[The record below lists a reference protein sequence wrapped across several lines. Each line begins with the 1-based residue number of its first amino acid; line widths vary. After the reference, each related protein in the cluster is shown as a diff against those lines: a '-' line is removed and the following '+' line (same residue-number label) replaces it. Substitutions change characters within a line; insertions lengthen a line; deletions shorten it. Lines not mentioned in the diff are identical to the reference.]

1 VSAIGFAMSAFAQT
15 EFACMSTVKR
25 HDAQGGFM
33 NEQSP
38 YLSSIVFFLA
48 GGVAGAGLS
57 LLLAPQSGK
66 ATRQM
71 MASRLKV
78 SADSVRELRD
88 RVVTRGEEAWDEAAH
103 RVGEAASALSG
114 VERKDGKRGEAPTA
128 V

>member
-1 VSAIGFAMSAFAQT
+1 
-15 EFACMSTVKR
+15 
-25 HDAQGGFM
+25 M

-103 RVGEAASALSG
+103 RVGEALSG

>member
-1 VSAIGFAMSAFAQT
+1 
-15 EFACMSTVKR
+15 
-25 HDAQGGFM
+25 M
-33 NEQSP
+33 NERSP
-38 YLSSIVFFLA
+38 YFSSMFFFLA

-71 MASRLKV
+71 MASKV
-78 SADSVRELRD
+78 SGSADTVRELRD

-114 VERKDGKRGEAPTA
+114 SVERKSGKRSEIPLA
-128 V
+128 